1 MKRELSSIEAGA
13 VANAR
18 AEAAQALEA
27 RDHAVAVLAL
37 AEERLAQAQA
47 KLAAVY
53 GDVAEARGLAVEA
66 LVIEDA
72 RDPENER
79 LVVTTVD
86 EVQAREAARV
96 AALEKAEE

>member
-1 MKRELSSIEAGA
+1 MNRELSSIEAGA
-13 VANAR
+13 VASAR
-18 AEAAQALEA
+18 AEAAQAIEA

-37 AEERLAQAQA
+37 AEERLSQAQA

-53 GDVAEARGLAVEA
+53 GDVAEARDLAVED

-79 LVVTTVD
+79 LVVATVA
-86 EVQAREAARV
+86 EVAAREQA
-96 AALEKAEE
+96 AEE

>member
-1 MKRELSSIEAGA
+1 MKRELSSIESGA
-13 VANAR
+13 VASAR
-18 AEAAQALEA
+18 AEVAQSLEA

-37 AEERLAQAQA
+37 AEERLSKSQA

-53 GDVAEARGLAVEA
+53 GDVAEARGLSVDA
-66 LVIEDA
+66 LVVEDA
-72 RDPENER
+72 KDPENER

-86 EVQAREAARV
+86 EVQAREAARA